1 MPENDRHYV
10 FVVER
15 RRAHKREV
23 TIGRRRPGEVEILD
37 GLTAEDSVIVDGT
50 LNVRDGAPVRVQT
63 SGKSRTAPPTQPS

>member
-1 MPENDRHYV
+1 M
-10 FVVER
+10 
-15 RRAHKREV
+15 

-63 SGKSRTAPPTQPS
+63 DIAAPAQPS